1 MTWNREPLRSRWLAV
16 LAAWMLAPAGAVA
29 QDYDEEDDG
38 EAPSDEFRAV
48 DRVADEEPA
57 PQPVLDPTPPWERRA
72 TGGVKSFTP
81 LLETRKR
88 QLVSSYYLYR
98 GPAPTDAEMDAA
110 IGAIDRLILQDYS
123 LEDIWSTIFNIL
135 IAEPDLA
142 HKPFEDVVPPNIQ
155 KASLWR
161 ETAAP
166 VRVVVEERYP
176 EYAFE
181 YRQVQRRKRG
191 LTWGGAGA
199 FVPAYTLSVA
209 FGSAQVGSFYDQARS
224 QDADFS
230 TAAAF
235 LPVIP
240 ILGPILGQS
249 WMDAQAAKLDNASYD
264 AGAHL
269 VGAVWGTL
277 IQTLGATAMIIGIST
292 KLPAPFAVEGES
304 DSASVALRAEPR
316 KVRVGV
322 CAGPSSAGLTMR
334 W

>member
-1 MTWNREPLRSRWLAV
+1 MRPASKRGSVLVIVA
-16 LAAWMLAPAGAVA
+16 LAAFVA
-29 QDYDEEDDG
+29 LPFTSRAEDDEEF
-38 EAPSDEFRAV
+38 EADPDLETDPGL
-48 DRVADEEPA
+48 DR
-57 PQPVLDPTPPWERRA
+57 VLDPTPPWERRA

-98 GPAPTDAEMDAA
+98 GPAPTEAEMDAA
-110 IGAIDRLILQDYS
+110 IGSIDRLILQDYS

-135 IAEPDLA
+135 ISEPDLA
-142 HKPFEDVVPPNIQ
+142 HKPFENVVPPNIQ

-166 VRVVVEERYP
+166 VRVVIEERYP

-181 YRQVQRRKRG
+181 YRQVQKRKRA
-191 LTWGGAGA
+191 LSWGGAGA
-199 FVPAYTLSVA
+199 FMPAYTLSIA
-209 FGSAQVGSFYDQARS
+209 FGSAQVGSFYDQARD

-240 ILGPILGQS
+240 ILGPILTQS
-249 WMDAQAAKLDNASYD
+249 WMDTQASNLNNPSYD

-292 KLPAPFAVEGES
+292 KLPAPFAVEG
-304 DSASVALRAEPR
+304 DSTGAQVASRTQPS
-316 KVRVGV
+316 RVQVGIS
-322 CAGPSSAGLTMR
+322 AGPGSAGLTMR